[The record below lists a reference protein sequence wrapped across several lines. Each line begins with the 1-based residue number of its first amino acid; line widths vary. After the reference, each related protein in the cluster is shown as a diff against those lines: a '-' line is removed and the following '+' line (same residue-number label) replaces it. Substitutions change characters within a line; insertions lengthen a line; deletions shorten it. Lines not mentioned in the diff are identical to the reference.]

1 MSFFASVKSMFTKT
15 KNRKHKEKGVEML
28 GNVKPVYT
36 RKVVGVSPKR
46 HHRVMK
52 SPPLRNKSNR
62 RGRHPL
68 GPLTPIESMSES
80 SSRRNVS
87 PRSRSSSSS
96 RHLPALR
103 IPSSSSNYSLSRTLS
118 SSRSKSRSGSNNS
131 FYMSPSSK
139 SRSKSSSKSK
149 SRSSSKSKS
158 RSSSKS
164 RSKSRSGSNNSFYM
178 SPSLKSRSRSSR
190 SRSMTRS
197 KSKSSSSKVNTRRRI
212 PRRKKN
218 RQPHTT
224 YAKRKIY
231 RARIKTSVC
240 RGIKPGSKC
249 KRQKS
254 CKYAMGEKR
263 QFCRKRKN
271 KKGN

>member
-149 SRSSSKSKS
+149 SRSSSKS
-158 RSSSKS
+158 